1 MGKRARKL
9 TPGPEPGPQQ
19 ELAFHAVIDVSGEAF
34 VHVHSHGMEKHGK
47 LNYYLAN
54 VPTVLWK
61 SGVAFVSN
69 ICQAVLKG
77 DRFQDGEKYKSD
89 DFGAWEIK
97 KVSVIVDVDGEPFD
111 LLQIV
116 PLPMIDECCSECAKA
131 RREKGAKQFN
141 WKCRVCGC
149 TETTP
154 CTNPAN
160 GFHCHWVTPNLCS
173 ACEDQAGT
181 AGDN

>member
-1 MGKRARKL
+1 MGKRPRKL
-9 TPGPEPGPQQ
+9 NPGPGPGPQQ
-19 ELAFHAVIDVSGEAF
+19 ELDFHAVIDTGGEAF

-47 LNYYLAN
+47 LNYYMAN

-77 DRFQDGEKYKSD
+77 DSFQDGEKYKSD

-116 PLPMIDECCSECAKA
+116 PLPMPCCTVCEKE
-131 RREKGAKQFN
+131 RRERGAKQFN

-160 GFHCHWVTPNLCS
+160 GFPCHWAAPNLCS
-173 ACEDQAGT
+173 ACVNET
-181 AGDN
+181 AGNN